1 MELKNKRVLVV
12 GLGKSGRAAALFLR
26 DKGAR
31 VTVSDS
37 RSMAALEHEI
47 PTLLDAGIMVE
58 AGGHGLLTFRR
69 QDLIVVSPGVPYDTP
84 ELKQV
89 RAFGSLGP
97 PIIGELELASRFLQ
111 GNVVAITGSN
121 GKTTTTSLLGK
132 IFADAGRATLVG
144 GNIGTPVIELIAPS
158 IELSGAHSEEEA
170 DSSAALR
177 NDKQNAG
184 ILPSARNDKQENEQQ
199 QGQERNTEVLSGAQN
214 DGLRI
219 DGDDGPRVGGDVWS
233 VLEVSS
239 FQLETVEEF
248 HPHIAVVLNITPDHL
263 DRHGTFEN
271 YAAMK
276 ARITAR
282 QGPEDFLV
290 LNGEDPPTQMVAA
303 KTKAQ
308 VFWFS
313 GRRPIKQ
320 GAFVHGESVLF
331 IPREGAKAEPILPVA
346 EIPLKGAH
354 NVENVLAAVCAARL
368 AGIVAE
374 SIRASVASFRAVEH
388 RLEFTAAVRGV
399 EFYNDSKATNVDATK
414 KALEAFAGGVHL
426 ILGGKDKNSDYTELS
441 DLLRAR
447 CKVVYTIGSAAEKI
461 ERQLAGVVKIVSA
474 GTLDAAVRKATED
487 AVAGDVVLL
496 APACSSYDQFE
507 NYEHRGRVFKELV
520 AQQVSKAA
528 G

>member
-12 GLGKSGRAAALFLR
+12 GLGKSGMAAALFLR
-26 DKGAR
+26 EQGAR

-37 RSMAALEHEI
+37 RSAIALTNEI
-47 PTLLDAGIMVE
+47 PALLDAGIMVE

-69 QDLIVVSPGVPYDTP
+69 QDLIVVSPGVPYDTS

-89 RAFGSLGP
+89 RAYGKDGP

-111 GNVVAITGSN
+111 GNVLAITGSN

-132 IFADAGRATLVG
+132 IFADAGGPTLVG
-144 GNIGTPVIELIAPS
+144 GNIGTPVIELVGPS
-158 IELSGAHSEEEA
+158 IELTRQIAEKQNTGILR
-170 DSSAALR
+170 SAQ
-177 NDKQNAG
+177 NDKQSAG
-184 ILPSARNDKQENEQQ
+184 DDKQDGSNDKQ
-199 QGQERNTEVLSGAQN
+199 
-214 DGLRI
+214 
-219 DGDDGPRVGGDVWS
+219 DVWS

-248 HPHIAVVLNITPDHL
+248 HPRIAVVLNITPDHL
-263 DRHGTFEN
+263 DRHGTFET

-276 ARITAR
+276 ARITER

-290 LNGEDPPTQMVAA
+290 LNAEDKPTQMVAA
-303 KTKAQ
+303 KTRAQ

-320 GAFVHGESVLF
+320 GAFVHGESILF
-331 IPREGAKAEPILPVA
+331 VPREGAKAEPVMPVA
-346 EIPLKGAH
+346 EIPLRGAH

-368 AGIVAE
+368 AGIPAE

-388 RLEFTAAVRGV
+388 RLEYVDSVRGV
-399 EFYNDSKATNVDATK
+399 AFYNDSKATNVDATR
-414 KALEAFAGGVHL
+414 KALEAFPGGVRL
-426 ILGGKDKNSDYTELS
+426 ILGGKDKNSDYRELS

-447 CKVVYTIGSAAEKI
+447 VKTVATIGSAAEKI

-474 GTLDAAVRKATED
+474 GTLEVAVRGLAHD
-487 AVAGDVVLL
+487 AEPGDVVLL
-496 APACSSYDQFE
+496 APACSSFDQFDS
-507 NYEHRGRVFKELV
+507 YEHRGRVFKELV
-520 AQQVSKAA
+520 KQLVAVSS
-528 G
+528 